1 MSEAL
6 KCFTYL
12 AENVPLWV
20 KGLEELELKVKHR
33 HNEIAR
39 VPVPVSQNLKRTGSN
54 ESIRPGHENGSKI
67 SAGFMSAPQAE
78 DFANA
83 QTNEQMVL
91 AKRKRKTTSL
101 LSNTSGAH
109 KYRSRSTIIVYYDSE
124 VQEAFEQLVRNIG
137 IGRNHIRK
145 ARMAARMEALTSNDD
160 GDMDS
165 GFPIRNT
172 RVGVN
177 VGATDAC
184 VMADKAL
191 DKAQALCEKGAHQF
205 LRDGDCAE
213 ETARAK
219 ESFEKVIETSRKEAE
234 RLKVVEQERERVR
247 VGERQKERERQ
258 ERGREEVDI
267 HPALLQQPNGL
278 IEADDDDESEDDG
291 FDDPAS
297 LPRPPFRLMART

>member
-1 MSEAL
+1 
-6 KCFTYL
+6 
-12 AENVPLWV
+12 VQ
-20 KGLEELELKVKHR
+20 EEDL
-33 HNEIAR
+33 
-39 VPVPVSQNLKRTGSN
+39 
-54 ESIRPGHENGSKI
+54 
-67 SAGFMSAPQAE
+67 
-78 DFANA
+78 ANA

-177 VGATDAC
+177 VGYATTLPRGLRSASGLDPRPDPVADGFGNSATDAC